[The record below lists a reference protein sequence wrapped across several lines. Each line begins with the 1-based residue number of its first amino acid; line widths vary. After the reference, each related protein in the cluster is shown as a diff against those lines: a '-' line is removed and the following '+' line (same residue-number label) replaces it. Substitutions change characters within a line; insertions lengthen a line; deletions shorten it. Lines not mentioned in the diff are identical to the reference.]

1 MEGERKRCREGGTRG
16 RGQEQREGL
25 RKKKKKRKRCSRNW
39 GSRWSERLS
48 IT

>member
-25 RKKKKKRKRCSRNW
+25 RKKKKK
-39 GSRWSERLS
+39 ERDAAGTGEAGGLRD
-48 IT
+48 